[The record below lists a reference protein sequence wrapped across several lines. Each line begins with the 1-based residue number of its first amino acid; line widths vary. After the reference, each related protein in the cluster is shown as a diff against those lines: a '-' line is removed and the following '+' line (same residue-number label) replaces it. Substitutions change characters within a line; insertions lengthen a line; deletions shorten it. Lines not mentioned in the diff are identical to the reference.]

1 MNDSGPLPPQ
11 HTQVNL
17 NIPAG
22 EYGSRISQL
31 IRLQESLITVG
42 IVKDW
47 IEVQE
52 SSALIRHRYEQP
64 LAALEM
70 QVKQCFQLM

>member
-1 MNDSGPLPPQ
+1 MNDSGPLLPQ
-11 HTQVNL
+11 HTQVNMK
-17 NIPAG
+17 IPDG
-22 EYGSRISQL
+22 EYGSQISQL

-47 IEVQE
+47 IEVQD

-70 QVKQCFQLM
+70 QVKQCFQLR